1 MRIGIAG
8 TVAQV
13 DCEDP
18 VLERGLHR
26 RYSSYA
32 SDREPDFV
40 VELVV
45 SSDLPVGAKGMSG
58 PLCVRVE
65 ERDSSTWR
73 IYCEGAFDA
82 LFDYRQKRGT
92 VRLRHPRRYFEA
104 FLESL
109 YAILLGCSDGLLLRA
124 ACPVVDDV
132 AVLLLG
138 RGVSGG
144 VTLARQGFSY
154 VLGDELVAVREK
166 RDGSFLAFKT
176 PFGHDAASRFGAS
189 SAPVGGMYL
198 LRRGPKNRV
207 QSATPSSALL
217 EVLDYTVFC
226 GPSTRIPAVIDRVS
240 KLAEEHFLGQFKW
253 TPRSD
258 VASFVRE
265 DLASRVGGSAT
276 A

>member
-13 DCEDP
+13 DCDDP

-45 SSDLPVGAKGMSG
+45 TSDLAGSAHGMSG
-58 PLCVRVE
+58 KLCVRIE
-65 ERDSSTWR
+65 EKDESTWR
-73 IYCEGAFDA
+73 IFCDGAFDA
-82 LFDYRQKRGT
+82 SFDYRQKRGL
-92 VRLRHPRRYFEA
+92 VRLRHPRRHFDA

-109 YAILLGCSDGLLLRA
+109 YAVLLGCSDGLLLRA
-124 ACPVVDDV
+124 ACPVVEDV

-138 RGVSGG
+138 RNSAGAISL
-144 VTLARQGFSY
+144 TRQGFSY

-166 RDGSFLAFKT
+166 RGGGFVAFKT
-176 PFGHDAASRFGAS
+176 PFGHDVGSRFGAN

-198 LRRGPKNRV
+198 LRRGTQNRV
-207 QSATPSSALL
+207 MQSTPSSALL
-217 EVLDYTVFC
+217 EVLDYTVFF
-226 GPSTRIPAVIDRVS
+226 GPSARIPTVIDRVS
-240 KLAEEHFLGQFKW
+240 RLSEEHFVGQFKW

-258 VASFVRE
+258 VASFVRD
-265 DLASRVGGSAT
+265 DLAGRVSGSAT